1 MANYM
6 KQALSSLNLTI
17 ADLRDPDR
25 VDEIRAEAKRLE
37 SEAKTERRS
46 GPIVRREDVTRVLET
61 FPGFRDDPSVYGPGV
76 AEITEALSE
85 DFPGVKR
92 NAVYQHLSKLIDA
105 GEIGS
110 ARKLETNGKRGA
122 PPVFYFA
129 VDAGTA
135 ADTDEA

>member
-46 GPIVRREDVTRVLET
+46 GPIVRREDVFAALET

-76 AEITEALSE
+76 AEITDALSE
-85 DFPGVKR
+85 SFPGVKR

-110 ARKLETNGKRGA
+110 ARKIETNGKRGA

-129 VDAGTA
+129 LSQD
-135 ADTDEA
+135 DNN

>member
-6 KQALSSLNLTI
+6 QAALSSLNMTI
-17 ADLRDPDR
+17 ADLRDPQRADLL
-25 VDEIRAEAKRLE
+25 RAEAKRLE
-37 SEAKTERRS
+37 AEAKTERRS
-46 GPIVRREDVTRVLET
+46 GPIVRREDVFAALET

-76 AEITEALSE
+76 AEITDALSE
-85 DFPGVKR
+85 SFPGVKR

-129 VDAGTA
+129 LSQD
-135 ADTDEA
+135 DNN

>member
-46 GPIVRREDVTRVLET
+46 GPIVRREDVMSALET

-76 AEITEALSE
+76 AEITDALGES
-85 DFPGVKR
+85 FPGVKR

-129 VDAGTA
+129 LSQD
-135 ADTDEA
+135 DNN